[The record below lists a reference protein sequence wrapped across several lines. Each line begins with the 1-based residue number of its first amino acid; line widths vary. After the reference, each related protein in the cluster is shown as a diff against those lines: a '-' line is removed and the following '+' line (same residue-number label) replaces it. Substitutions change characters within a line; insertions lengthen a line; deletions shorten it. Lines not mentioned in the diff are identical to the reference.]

1 MRLVILGNTS
11 NGDIA
16 KALLECNAIEIIGG
30 VVDNYS
36 KETQSFQSAFLQ
48 KHKIA
53 EITLDEIATLK
64 PDMCLVISFFTLI
77 DMKYFENLLSLNIHA
92 GILPRWKGFNANA
105 WAIINGEKQ
114 IGYSLHQLTDKMDG
128 GEIYHQW
135 IEEVGEC
142 EFYAQVVR
150 RIKTRF
156 IAEIAEILLAI
167 CDKRLKPIP
176 QDTSVEYYCKKIG
189 KNENF
194 IKTWNLEAKELYN
207 RFRVVAA
214 PYGKGLFFTYKG
226 KNYEICSMQSPSS
239 YAGGQNGEYICTLGA
254 IVNIYQN
261 TMWVKVRDM
270 YVKITK
276 VRCEGEEIEIS
287 QVFRIGNCLGD

>member
-11 NGDIA
+11 DGDIA
-16 KALLECNAIEIIGG
+16 KALLECNEIDIIGG
-30 VVDNYS
+30 VVDSYS

-48 KHKIA
+48 KHKIT

-64 PDMCLVISFFTLI
+64 PDMCLIISFFTLI

-92 GILPRWKGFNANA
+92 GILPKWKGFNANA

-128 GEIYHQW
+128 GDIYHQW
-135 IEEVGEC
+135 IEEVGEY
-142 EFYAQVVR
+142 EFYAQVVE

-156 IAEIAEILLAI
+156 KAEIAEILLKI
-167 CDKRLKPIP
+167 HTRILKPIP
-176 QDTSVEYYCKKIG
+176 QDTRVEYFCKKIG

-214 PYGKGLFFTYKG
+214 PYGKGLFFAYKG

-239 YAGGQNGEYICTLGA
+239 YAGGGA
-254 IVNIYQN
+254 KWREVYLH
-261 TMWVKVRDM
+261 TR
-270 YVKITK
+270 
-276 VRCEGEEIEIS
+276 
-287 QVFRIGNCLGD
+287 GNCQYLSKYNVG